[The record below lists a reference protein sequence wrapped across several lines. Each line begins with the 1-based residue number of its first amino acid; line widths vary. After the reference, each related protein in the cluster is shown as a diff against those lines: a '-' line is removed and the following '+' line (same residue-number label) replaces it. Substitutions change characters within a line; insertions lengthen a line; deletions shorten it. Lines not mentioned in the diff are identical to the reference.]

1 MIDAML
7 LQSFMSDIE
16 MLRSMSNAPAA
27 KKANSAEYDPF
38 GELLARAMGIQ
49 DPSKSQ
55 TNPSASDPNAVLQLV
70 RANMIETWVNPGGSN
85 NSSKGGGGGYLT
97 TEDIDALFPEL
108 AALNTMLG

>member
-27 KKANSAEYDPF
+27 KKANFAECDPF
-38 GELLARAMGIQ
+38 EEILARVMGIQ
-49 DPSKSQ
+49 DPAQSQ
-55 TNPSASDPNAVLQLV
+55 TNPSVSDPNAMLQLV

-85 NSSKGGGGGYLT
+85 NSGSKGGGGYLT

>member
-16 MLRSMSNAPAA
+16 MLRSMSNSPAS

-38 GELLARAMGIQ
+38 EEILARAMGILNPNQ
-49 DPSKSQ
+49 SQ
-55 TNPSASDPNAVLQLV
+55 TNPLPSDPNAALQLI
-70 RANMIETWVNPGGSN
+70 RTNMIDTWLNPEANGGN
-85 NSSKGGGGGYLT
+85 GGNRPSYLT

-108 AALNTMLG
+108 AALNSIIG

>member
-16 MLRSMSNAPAA
+16 MLRNMSNAPAG

-49 DPSKSQ
+49 DPTQSQ
-55 TNPSASDPNAVLQLV
+55 TNPSVSDPNAMLQLV
-70 RANMIETWVNPGGSN
+70 RANMIETWLNPEGSN
-85 NSSKGGGGGYLT
+85 NGSKGGGGYLT

-108 AALNTMLG
+108 AALNTILG